1 MARLLI
7 GLLLGGICAVG
18 PLLHAQSAALEFVV
32 SAPPDDTVRT
42 ATIAVDGQQRLL
54 QFDRQHPQTLV
65 TLAARP
71 RGTRVRIEVRIEIG
85 ASRLEG
91 QSWRTELT
99 LNGSDH
105 VEYTILEDGRGQVN
119 QWPVVTW
126 LSGAGRMDVTL
137 NSATIGSTRLQKGV
151 APARR
156 HVSEWKSGGRAVC
169 RHEFA
174 LEPNVERTFSCDPN
188 TGRVIEV
195 Q

>member
-1 MARLLI
+1 MPRLLI
-7 GLLLGGICAVG
+7 GLLLGALCAAG
-18 PLLHAQSAALEFVV
+18 PLLHAQSSTLEIVV
-32 SAPPDDTVRT
+32 SAPPDDLVRT
-42 ATIAVDGQQRLL
+42 ATFSLDGQQRLV
-54 QFDRQHPQTLV
+54 QFDREHPRSIV
-65 TLAARP
+65 AFAARP
-71 RGTRVRIEVRIEIG
+71 RGTRVRIEVRVEIG

-91 QSWRTELT
+91 QSWRAELT

-105 VEYTILEDGRGQVN
+105 AEYTILEDGRGQVN

-151 APARR
+151 APTRR

-169 RHEFA
+169 RHEFT

-188 TGRVIEV
+188 SGRVVEV